1 MLELLLSYIR
11 LNMVKKASLIDMNN
25 VEDTIKKRTFHDSY
39 TVQNQIG
46 SGGYAVVMSG
56 ICINTN
62 KNVAIKV
69 FDKKHMTK
77 DDEINITREVDILR
91 SIDHPNIIKI
101 LDFFDEEDHYYIVLE
116 LAEGGE
122 LFDRIIERERYSE
135 KDARDVVMILIDAI
149 KFCHHHDIVHR
160 DLKPENLLLQSKDED
175 THIKIADFGFA
186 TRTHDRS
193 LNQYMG
199 SPGYLAPEVLLSK
212 QYGKEIDLWAV
223 GVITFIL
230 LCGYPPFGEDSDDE
244 VIRADFTFIE
254 KYWKN
259 VSEDAKDFIK
269 SLLVVDPEKRLTAA
283 AAVEHKWLKIED
295 EHISRNTLDST
306 LEELRHYQSVRKLR
320 IAVHVGVAVK
330 KMKHKLLD
338 HLHHHS
344 HDDDNDNNTEK
355 RKNSETIIEESKTD
369 DGSSKKRKL

>member
-1 MLELLLSYIR
+1 
-11 LNMVKKASLIDMNN
+11 MVKKASLIDNN
-25 VEDTIKKRTFHDSY
+25 IEENTIKKRTFHDSY
-39 TVQNQIG
+39 NVQNQIG
-46 SGGYAVVMSG
+46 AGGYAVVMSG

-77 DDEINITREVDILR
+77 DDEININREVDILK

-149 KFCHHHDIVHR
+149 KFCHDRDIVHR

-186 TRTHDRS
+186 TITHDRS
-193 LNQYMG
+193 LHQYMG
-199 SPGYLAPEVLLSK
+199 SPGYLAPEILLSK
-212 QYGKEIDLWAV
+212 QYGKEIDLWAI
-223 GVITFIL
+223 GVITYIL
-230 LCGYPPFGEDSDDE
+230 LCGYPPFGENSDDE
-244 VIRADFTFIE
+244 VIRADFTFNE

-259 VSEDAKDFIK
+259 VSVDAKDFIK
-269 SLLVVDPEKRLTAA
+269 SLIVVDPEKRLTAA
-283 AAVEHKWLKIED
+283 GAVEHKWLKVED

-320 IAVHVGVAVK
+320 IAVHVGVAVN

-338 HLHHHS
+338 HLHHHV
-344 HDDDNDNNTEK
+344 HDDNNDSNTEK
-355 RKNSETIIEESKTD
+355 RKNSETVIEESKTK
-369 DGSSKKRKL
+369 DGSSKKRKV